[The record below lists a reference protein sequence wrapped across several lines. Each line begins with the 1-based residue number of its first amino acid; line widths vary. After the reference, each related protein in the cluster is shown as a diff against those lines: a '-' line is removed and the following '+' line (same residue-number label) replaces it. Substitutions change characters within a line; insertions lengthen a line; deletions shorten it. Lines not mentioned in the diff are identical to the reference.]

1 MMDTF
6 GPGEIVSKPLA
17 VSDHDNDALSAGIF
31 GNKTGQV
38 ANHDHFQAQVAKG

>member
-6 GPGEIVSKPLA
+6 GPGEIVSKPLS
-17 VSDHDNDALSAGIF
+17 VGDHDDDALSGIF